1 MMVEPIVETKEP
13 REFKQEDLHKMLYCL
28 LNTVGGKSQVA
39 SIPTKVLD
47 EMPKDWM
54 DRIGM
59 REIPEMGISQVFLR
73 PRRSRKKHKEVKLI
87 LPKERKL
94 IISRG

>member
-1 MMVEPIVETKEP
+1 MVEPVEEPKEP
-13 REFKQEDLHKMLYCL
+13 RTFTQEDLHKMLYCL

-59 REIPEMGISQVFLR
+59 REIPGMGVSQVFLR

-87 LPKERKL
+87 LPEQRK
-94 IISRG
+94 IIV